1 MLIDDKLNILFKL
14 KIIIVVIRYK
24 LTFILLLNIIN
35 DKWIYLIK
43 INIGILFYKSKI
55 IKKLLMIFIISCK
68 NSIVYIKSKIG
79 IK

>member
-43 INIGILFYKSKI
+43 INIGIIFYKSKI